1 MISSWIVKVKVL
13 LKLMCFP
20 IVFTISLM
28 SLSFLKQA
36 RNGSLRFEMVNGIL
50 NWTVIRIKWTLDMN
64 SFITLTSQCCVFV
77 YWSKCWNEKSLCL
90 IRKKVDADIMYTGLE
105 LPNSPC
111 RYYVNWGNPHPPY
124 LLYFLPLSSSLL
136 AGEIKT
142 SRISIIQI
150 YLCFNITVWLQ

>member
-13 LKLMCFP
+13 LKLMCLP

-90 IRKKVDADIMYTGLE
+90 IRKK
-105 LPNSPC
+105 SWC
-111 RYYVNWGNPHPPY
+111 RYNVYRTGTPQLPMQVLCKLGKSPPT
-124 LLYFLPLSSSLL
+124 LSSLFFAL
-136 AGEIKT
+136 
-142 SRISIIQI
+142 II
-150 YLCFNITVWLQ
+150 LVVSGRN

>member
-13 LKLMCFP
+13 LKLMCLP

-36 RNGSLRFEMVNGIL
+36 RNGSLRFEMVNGIF

-111 RYYVNWGNPHPPY
+111 RYYVNWGKSPPT
-124 LLYFLPLSSSLL
+124 LSSLFFAL
-136 AGEIKT
+136 
-142 SRISIIQI
+142 II
-150 YLCFNITVWLQ
+150 LVVSGRN

>member
-13 LKLMCFP
+13 LKLMCLP

-64 SFITLTSQCCVFV
+64 SFIHWLPSVAFLCIGRNAEMKNRFV
-77 YWSKCWNEKSLCL
+77 WYE
-90 IRKKVDADIMYTGLE
+90 KKVDADIMYTGLE

-111 RYYVNWGNPHPPY
+111 RYYVNLGNPHPPY

-150 YLCFNITVWLQ
+150 YLCFNTTVWLQ